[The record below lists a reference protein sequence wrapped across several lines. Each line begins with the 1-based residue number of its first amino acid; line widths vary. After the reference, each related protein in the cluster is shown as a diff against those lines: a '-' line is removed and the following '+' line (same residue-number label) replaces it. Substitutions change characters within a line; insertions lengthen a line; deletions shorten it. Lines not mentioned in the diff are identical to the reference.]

1 MDLFKLKNKAK
12 KVKENEQTVAS
23 SNGET
28 VEPETDL
35 RQTTLSFAPS
45 MKISPEDQ
53 YIYRFYHN
61 ELSLLKPNQ
70 LSIAAIESNKT
81 AMSITVKAL
90 IRHTID
96 KEIELGE
103 TDILL
108 LDGAHKIVAEK
119 TINLSRMGKM
129 PANTARPWI
138 IKFSKQDFDD
148 FLAVDPDNVSLAF
161 RVKKSHALDLDDQ
174 WKEALSNQQVTALE
188 NIVARAPEL
197 KAGELNIMAVEAKTV
212 KENTIAVTVLIRN
225 GSQKAIQIEQLPLRL
240 YDKNKQ
246 VVAEGGFKLEGFS
259 VKPNTSKPKTLI
271 FNEPTIKQTDYDLS
285 SFSVQAVQN
294 S

>member
-70 LSIAAIESNKT
+70 LSIVAIESNKT

-108 LDGAHKIVAEK
+108 LDGAHKIC
-119 TINLSRMGKM
+119 L
-129 PANTARPWI
+129 
-138 IKFSKQDFDD
+138 
-148 FLAVDPDNVSLAF
+148 
-161 RVKKSHALDLDDQ
+161 
-174 WKEALSNQQVTALE
+174 
-188 NIVARAPEL
+188 
-197 KAGELNIMAVEAKTV
+197 
-212 KENTIAVTVLIRN
+212 
-225 GSQKAIQIEQLPLRL
+225 L
-240 YDKNKQ
+240 Y
-246 VVAEGGFKLEGFS
+246 
-259 VKPNTSKPKTLI
+259 TSDAAD
-271 FNEPTIKQTDYDLS
+271 E
-285 SFSVQAVQN
+285 
-294 S
+294 

>member
-12 KVKENEQTVAS
+12 KIKENEQTMAS
-23 SNGET
+23 SNEA
-28 VEPETDL
+28 VAEMEEDL
-35 RQTTLSFAPS
+35 RKTTLSFAPS

-81 AMSITVKAL
+81 AMSISVKAL

-119 TINLSRMGKM
+119 TINLSRMGKL

-138 IKFSKQDFDD
+138 IKFLKQDFDD
-148 FLAVDPDNVSLAF
+148 FLAIDPDNVGLAF

-174 WKEALSNQQVTALE
+174 WKEALSDQQVTTLE
-188 NIVARAPEL
+188 NIVARAPDL
-197 KAGELNIMAVEAKTV
+197 KAGELNIMAIEAKTV
-212 KENTIAVTVLIRN
+212 KEKTIAVTVLIRN

-240 YDKNKQ
+240 YDKDKQ
-246 VVAEGGFKLEGFS
+246 IVAEGGFKLEGFS

-271 FNEPTIKQTDYDLS
+271 FNEATLKQTDYDLS
-285 SFSVQAVQN
+285 TFSVEAVKN